1 MSLRELI
8 ETLGI
13 LDAAGVDG
21 AFVFTFAFP
30 IYTYDKDPRY
40 DLDIV
45 SISLVKSCAG
55 GKHGTT
61 YPWHNLSRH
70 AVGAKGVFQSGGRVL
85 RQTKGIS
92 ARF

>member
-45 SISLVKSCAG
+45 SISLVKSYGG
-55 GKHGTT
+55 GKRGTT
-61 YPWHNLSRH
+61 YPDMLWEPKELFR
-70 AVGAKGVFQSGGRVL
+70 AVAEYFAKQ
-85 RQTKGIS
+85 
-92 ARF
+92 